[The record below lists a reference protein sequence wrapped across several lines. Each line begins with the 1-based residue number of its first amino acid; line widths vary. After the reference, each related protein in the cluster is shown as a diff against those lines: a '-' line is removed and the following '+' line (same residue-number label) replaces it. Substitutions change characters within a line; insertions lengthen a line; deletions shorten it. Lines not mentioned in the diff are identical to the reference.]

1 MNGPTRS
8 GHLTYYEQLGVPSN
22 ASAEEI
28 RDAYRAL
35 ARMLHPD
42 QQTDP
47 HLKQIA
53 EQQMRKLNPI
63 YTVLS
68 DAMRRRQYDED
79 LAEEFSPA
87 VAMSTPRPVG
97 ESRILGRFV
106 WSGAIL
112 VAAGLLYWLAAGNS
126 GLPFSSDQ
134 VESRPTIPIFIPQT
148 KVAGPPPNE
157 NAEIAQLQSE
167 VKTLTAERDFAVHEL
182 TRLKGA
188 PAPEP
193 PAPAPPQPASADHRS
208 IPKSNPRL
216 NPVSSAAL
224 TELPASQPPAPH
236 PDALIP
242 PRPPGKSTLAGF
254 WFYAPPTKP
263 EKGQSQPLYKP
274 DFIEATIVEQDGV
287 VKGKYRS
294 RLQVTDRAA
303 NPEVVFT
310 FTGRPNGMTLTCP
323 WVGLG
328 GARGEVTMKMT
339 SDNSMRLD
347 WAASE
352 MGSQLAMASGTAIL
366 TRRVD

>member
-1 MNGPTRS
+1 MD
-8 GHLTYYEQLGVPSN
+8 
-22 ASAEEI
+22 EI

-68 DAMRRRQYDED
+68 DPVRRRQYDED

-87 VAMSTPRPVG
+87 MAMAAPPPVG
-97 ESRILGRFV
+97 ESRLLARFV

-112 VAAGLLYWLAAGNS
+112 VAVGLLYWLAAGNS

-134 VESRPTIPIFIPQT
+134 VESRPTVPIFIPQT
-148 KVAGPPPNE
+148 KAAEPAPNE
-157 NAEIAQLQSE
+157 NTEIAQLQSE
-167 VKTLTAERDFAVHEL
+167 VRTLTAERDFAMHEL
-182 TRLKGA
+182 TRLKGV
-188 PAPEP
+188 PTKEP
-193 PAPAPPQPASADHRS
+193 PAPAPPQPASAEHRS
-208 IPKSNPRL
+208 TLRSNPV
-216 NPVSSAAL
+216 NSAAL
-224 TELPASQPPAPH
+224 TELPVSQPPVPHLDPVIAPRA
-236 PDALIP
+236 PAKP
-242 PRPPGKSTLAGF
+242 TLAGF
-254 WFYAPPTKP
+254 WFYTPPKKP
-263 EKGQSQPLYKP
+263 EKGESQPLYKP

-294 RLQVTDRAA
+294 RLEVTDRAA

-310 FTGRPNGMTLTCP
+310 FAGRPNGVTLTCP
-323 WVGLG
+323 WVGQG

>member
-1 MNGPTRS
+1 MNGPSRS

-63 YTVLS
+63 YTMLS
-68 DAMRRRQYDED
+68 DPVRRRQYDED

-87 VAMSTPRPVG
+87 MAMAPPPVS
-97 ESRILGRFV
+97 ESRLLVRFV
-106 WSGAIL
+106 WSAAIL
-112 VAAGLLYWLAAGNS
+112 VAVGLLYWLAAGNS

-134 VESRPTIPIFIPQT
+134 ADSRPTIPIFIPQT
-148 KVAGPPPNE
+148 KAAEPPPKE
-157 NAEIAQLQSE
+157 NAQIAQLQSE
-167 VKTLTAERDFAVHEL
+167 VKTLTAERDFAMHEL

-188 PAPEP
+188 PAQEP
-193 PAPAPPQPASADHRS
+193 PAPALPQLASADRRS
-208 IPKSNPRL
+208 TPRPNPI
-216 NPVSSAAL
+216 NTAAL
-224 TELPASQPPAPH
+224 TELPASQPPVTHLDPVVA
-236 PDALIP
+236 
-242 PRPPGKSTLAGF
+242 PRPPVKVTLAGF
-254 WFYAPPTKP
+254 WFYTPPKKP
-263 EKGQSQPLYKP
+263 EKGQVQPVYKP

-328 GARGEVTMKMT
+328 GAKGEVTMKMT